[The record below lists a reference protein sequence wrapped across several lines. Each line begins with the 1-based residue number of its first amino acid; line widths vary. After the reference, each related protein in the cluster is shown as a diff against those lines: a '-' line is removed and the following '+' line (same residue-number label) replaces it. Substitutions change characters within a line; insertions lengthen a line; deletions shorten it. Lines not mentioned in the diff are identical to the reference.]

1 MLRNRLSAIISLTTI
16 TLALTIISA
25 AAYSQPSPSQGDA
38 RAFFHSLAGE
48 WVGTCEQT
56 TDGESPDNKYFHAVV
71 KQLDNNIFE
80 SRFEYY
86 RFDPKS
92 KTAVRAGEAV
102 ITTTVGPDG
111 IARSKATGQGTV
123 LVNKQPK
130 SQKHE
135 VNEVLGFAGNNSM
148 QGQGSG
154 TIKISGMPLGLGK
167 NGKID
172 NATTIWTLSNE
183 VMTVHQTL
191 KAGFRALFFKKHFSI
206 VAHYSARRGSDVV
219 SLMKK
224 NMQVTAKRPGA
235 I

>member
-1 MLRNRLSAIISLTTI
+1 MVI
-16 TLALTIISA
+16 LALVIISA
-25 AAYSQPSPSQGDA
+25 AYSQQGDA
-38 RAFFHSLAGE
+38 RAFFRSLAGE

-56 TDGESPDNKYFHAVV
+56 TDGKSPDNKYFHAVV

-92 KTAVRAGEAV
+92 RTAVRAGEAV

-111 IARSKATGQGTV
+111 IARSKATGQCTV
-123 LVNKQPK
+123 LVDNQPK

-135 VNEVLGFAGNNSM
+135 VNEVLSFAGNNSM
-148 QGQGSG
+148 QGQGIG
-154 TIKISGMPLGLGK
+154 TIKVSGMPLGLGK

-172 NATTIWTLSNE
+172 NAVTTWSLDSG

-191 KAGFRALFFKKHFSI
+191 KAGFKALFFKKSFMI
-206 VAHYSARRGSDVV
+206 VAHYSAKHGSDVV
-219 SLMKK
+219 NLMKK
-224 NMQVTAKRPGA
+224 NMQVTAGRVAGRS
-235 I
+235 